1 MTRFFIGGKSVD
13 SRSGGTTREIR
24 NPANGSLVGT
34 VSEGTEADVDAAV
47 QSARAAFPKWWS
59 TPAATRGKILHDAAE
74 AIVEHVDEL
83 ARILTSEQGKPLGEA
98 RMEIHRFAHTL
109 DHYAGLAKNLRGGY
123 VPDLD
128 EKPHRHGLILKRP
141 LGVCAAIVP
150 WNFPVSLMG
159 NKLGP
164 ALVTG
169 NTVVVKPA
177 ETTPLASTRAIE
189 ILYEAGVP
197 AGVVN
202 TVFGDGAVV
211 GRALTT
217 HPGVA
222 KVGFTGATETGRL
235 VMAGAAA
242 TIKRVTLELGGSDP
256 MIVADDADVDRAVS
270 AASVGRFFNCGQA
283 CLAIKRVFLFEK
295 IADEFTEKLV
305 AKANKLKIGPGL
317 EEGVQLGPL
326 HSAEQLEKLESQI
339 ADASEQGARVLAGGG
354 RPRGAPFDSGFF
366 HQPTILVDVDP
377 TSRVATEEV
386 FGPALPLFR
395 VKDLDEAITR
405 ANESIYGLGSS
416 IWTRNLAMATE
427 AAERIEAGYTWINSV
442 NKIYDELPFGGF
454 KQSGI
459 GQEHGCEA
467 LDHYQATKSV
477 VVAAG

>member
-1 MTRFFIGGKSVD
+1 MTRFFIGGKSVE
-13 SRSGGTTREIR
+13 SIGGRATREIR
-24 NPANGSLVGT
+24 NPANGAVVASVP
-34 VSEGTEADVDAAV
+34 EGTEADVDAAV
-47 QSARAAFPKWWS
+47 QAARAAFPKWWA
-59 TPAATRGKILHDAAE
+59 TPASARGKILHAAAE

-83 ARILTSEQGKPLGEA
+83 ARLLTSEQGKPIAEA

-109 DHYAGLAKNLRGGY
+109 EHYAGLAKNLRGGY

-189 ILYEAGVP
+189 ILFEAGVP

-217 HPGVA
+217 HPQVA
-222 KVGFTGATETGRL
+222 KIGFTGSTETGRL

-242 TIKRVTLELGGSDP
+242 TIKRMTLELGGSDP

-283 CLAIKRVFLFEK
+283 CLAIKRVFLFEP
-295 IADEFTEKLV
+295 IADEFIEKLV
-305 AKANKLKIGPGL
+305 VKANKLKVGPGL
-317 EEGVQLGPL
+317 DEGVQLGPL
-326 HSAEQLEKLESQI
+326 HSADQLEMLESQI
-339 ADASEQGARVLAGGG
+339 ADAVAKGARVIAGGS
-354 RPRGAPFDSGFF
+354 PPARGAVRFRILS
-366 HQPTILVDVDP
+366 PTDA
-377 TSRVATEEV
+377 SRRCRSKLPNRHRGSVRPCA
-386 FGPALPLFR
+386 PALSR
-395 VKDLDEAITR
+395 QGSRRSDHARQRIDLWIGFLHLDPQPR
-405 ANESIYGLGSS
+405 SSDGS
-416 IWTRNLAMATE
+416 
-427 AAERIEAGYTWINSV
+427 
-442 NKIYDELPFGGF
+442 GGA
-454 KQSGI
+454 S
-459 GQEHGCEA
+459 
-467 LDHYQATKSV
+467 
-477 VVAAG
+477 